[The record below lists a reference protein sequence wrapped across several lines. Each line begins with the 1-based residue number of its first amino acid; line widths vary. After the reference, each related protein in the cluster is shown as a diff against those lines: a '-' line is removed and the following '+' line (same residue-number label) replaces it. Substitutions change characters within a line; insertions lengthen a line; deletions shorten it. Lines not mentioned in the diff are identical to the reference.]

1 MGFEIKRFEELST
14 TELYEILKLRVA
26 VFVVEQDCAYQDL
39 DDNDQDA
46 MHIFCRDGAGRIS
59 AYLRLFWKD
68 HDETGGTVQIGR
80 VVTLERGKGLG
91 GLILRE
97 GMRVAKENL
106 QANRIFLEAQEYAT
120 GFYTREGFKVVSEP
134 FLEDGIPHVKM
145 ELEL

>member
-14 TELYEILKLRVA
+14 TELYEILRLRVA

-91 GLILRE
+91 GLTLRE

-106 QANRIFLEAQEYAT
+106 HANRIFLEAQEYAT